1 MQGPRKGQGCKAGSS
16 GPEMLCH
23 VQINRH
29 PCLHYFA
36 FSLNGARLPLELPI
50 VKCVASQTSQVRLKS
65 KFLPLPV
72 TVL

>member
-65 KFLPLPV
+65 KLLPLPV
-72 TVL
+72 TVP